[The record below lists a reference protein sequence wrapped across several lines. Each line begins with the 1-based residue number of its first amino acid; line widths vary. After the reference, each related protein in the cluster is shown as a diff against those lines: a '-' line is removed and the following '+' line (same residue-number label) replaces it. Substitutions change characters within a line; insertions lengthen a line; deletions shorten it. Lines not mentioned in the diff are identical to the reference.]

1 MLASYGQRLGGLHAL
16 GWTSWISG
24 KIWAPLKIEVGRLQ
38 LSWQDFCAKQQNHTS
53 STWQFFTS
61 CDTCDSL
68 QSHLLQLAGHIL
80 GGSIC
85 ACPDWYHQ
93 GPEGFRCSSLWMLT
107 HECLQGLS
115 VQEIRDVL
123 TKGRMLTQLSDLL
136 GLSRAVSFMR
146 SDVNS
151 SNRSNE
157 CKVSGEL
164 WLVTK
169 HNESE
174 ASVGSEWLGQESSC
188 VL

>member
-1 MLASYGQRLGGLHAL
+1 
-16 GWTSWISG
+16 
-24 KIWAPLKIEVGRLQ
+24 
-38 LSWQDFCAKQQNHTS
+38 
-53 STWQFFTS
+53 
-61 CDTCDSL
+61 
-68 QSHLLQLAGHIL
+68 
-80 GGSIC
+80 
-85 ACPDWYHQ
+85 
-93 GPEGFRCSSLWMLT
+93 MLT

-146 SDVNS
+146 SDVN
-151 SNRSNE
+151 RSNE

>member
-1 MLASYGQRLGGLHAL
+1 
-16 GWTSWISG
+16 
-24 KIWAPLKIEVGRLQ
+24 
-38 LSWQDFCAKQQNHTS
+38 
-53 STWQFFTS
+53 
-61 CDTCDSL
+61 
-68 QSHLLQLAGHIL
+68 
-80 GGSIC
+80 
-85 ACPDWYHQ
+85 
-93 GPEGFRCSSLWMLT
+93 MLT

-123 TKGRMLTQLSDLL
+123 TKGRGLTQLSDLL